1 MPNLRKSE
9 DRKPSSKR
17 KSAMTKI
24 LELSDRVF
32 KISIINVLKPLN
44 EKVESMEAQMDN
56 ISKEMEMKN
65 QKKSQKSKRVRKT
78 TGSLAGWVGG
88 T

>member
-1 MPNLRKSE
+1 
-9 DRKPSSKR
+9 
-17 KSAMTKI
+17 MTKI

-44 EKVESMEAQMDN
+44 EKVESMEVQMDN

-65 QKKSQKSKRVRKT
+65 QKKS
-78 TGSLAGWVGG
+78 
-88 T
+88 

>member
-1 MPNLRKSE
+1 
-9 DRKPSSKR
+9 
-17 KSAMTKI
+17 MTKI

-65 QKKSQKSKRVRKT
+65 QKKS
-78 TGSLAGWVGG
+78 
-88 T
+88 